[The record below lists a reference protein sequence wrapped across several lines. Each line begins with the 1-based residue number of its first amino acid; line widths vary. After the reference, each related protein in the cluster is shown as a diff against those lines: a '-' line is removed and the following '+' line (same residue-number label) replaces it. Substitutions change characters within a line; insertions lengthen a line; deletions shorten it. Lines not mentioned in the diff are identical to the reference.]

1 MKYFDQEIVICR
13 EDLMGR
19 MLRNLMGV
27 KEGVVDG
34 AEMKKFVSPK
44 KGGLQDCGQRK
55 RAMC

>member
-1 MKYFDQEIVICR
+1 
-13 EDLMGR
+13 MGR